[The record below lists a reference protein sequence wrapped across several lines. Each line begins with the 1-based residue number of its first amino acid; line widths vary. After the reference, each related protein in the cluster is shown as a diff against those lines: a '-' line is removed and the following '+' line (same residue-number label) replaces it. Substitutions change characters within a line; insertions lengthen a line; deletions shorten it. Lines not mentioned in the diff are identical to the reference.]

1 MTASHGPAR
10 VGKRTAHRDRSSTPP
25 APVDDRGRRR
35 DRSSG
40 FIGFRF
46 AGAVRG
52 GAEAILCLTAGRAIY
67 RWPWA
72 LASHRRP
79 LGISSTHFFRL

>member
-40 FIGFRF
+40 FIGS
-46 AGAVRG
+46 ACGGGEGRG
-52 GAEAILCLTAGRAIY
+52 GRNSVPHG
-67 RWPWA
+67 
-72 LASHRRP
+72 
-79 LGISSTHFFRL
+79 G